1 MQRPAVVQFSAAPG
15 CHHVDPVTPRS
26 PRHRSSSG
34 FTLIEIV
41 VVIALI
47 AILALVALPNMQDRI
62 VREQVVEAVKLADI
76 AKEAVAAAWRT
87 DEEMPADNEAA
98 GLPEA
103 ERIVGNHV
111 SAVTLE
117 DGAIH
122 ITFGNN
128 VNGVAKGKRLTL
140 RPAVVEDTPLVPVA
154 WVCGRGRVPDKM
166 TALGRDRTDLEDRY
180 LPVNCRTAA
189 APA

>member
-1 MQRPAVVQFSAAPG
+1 MPHPMPQ
-15 CHHVDPVTPRS
+15 
-26 PRHRSSSG
+26 RHRLHAG

-47 AILALVALPNMQDRI
+47 AILALAALPNMQDRI

-76 AKEAVAAAWRT
+76 AKAAVGEVWRAE
-87 DEEMPADNEAA
+87 EEMPADNEAA

-103 ERIVGNHV
+103 GKIVGNHV
-111 SAVTLE
+111 SAVTVE

-122 ITFGNN
+122 ITFGNS
-128 VNGVAKGKRLTL
+128 VNGVAMGKRLTL
-140 RPAVVEDTPLVPVA
+140 RPAVVEDTPLVPIA
-154 WVCGRGRVPDKM
+154 WVCARARVPDKM

-189 APA
+189 TPA